1 MCRAR
6 RKKTRMHIDES
17 VAGTSPADFDAL
29 FIPGGHSPHNL
40 RAYDEAASFA
50 GSFIDS
56 GKPVFTPS
64 ATHRRSSSLCRN

>member
-1 MCRAR
+1 VSG
-6 RKKTRMHIDES
+6 KKKGTKVHIDES
-17 VAGTSPADFDAL
+17 MTGASPADFDAL

-64 ATHRRSSSLCRN
+64 ATRRRSSSLCRN